1 MKERII
7 QIMNAQGLSPA
18 KFAEIIGVQRAAIS
32 HILNDRNK
40 PSLEIA
46 RKILTRFKDISPDWL
61 IMGEGVMKRNI
72 HANHTPK
79 ESGLFT
85 DVSDIHLSD
94 TKTNECRT
102 NKPSSA
108 PSVSEK
114 TFITTNQDRKI
125 EQIMIFFSDNTFES
139 FRPEESK

>member
-40 PSLEIA
+40 PSLEVA
-46 RKILTRFKDISPDWL
+46 RKILARFRDVNPDWL

-72 HANHTPK
+72 HTNHAPK

-85 DVSDIHLSD
+85 NVSDIHISD
-94 TKTNECRT
+94 IKTNESRA
-102 NKPSSA
+102 NKPSSIS
-108 PSVSEK
+108 SVLEK
-114 TFITTNQDRKI
+114 TFMAKNADRKI

-139 FRPEESK
+139 FRPEKHE